1 MANQPLWATP
11 ERQDHLVKMFIKSRG
26 FCVQGHQQCEIES
39 HNYAVWV
46 EDTVDFWKSE
56 DRDFRSYRNK
66 LEAASLN
73 DGTYGRWGSDFD
85 PVALNE
91 HHRVQPVYYLVR
103 EGVDGLTLRRIAQIR
118 IPSTYIHLFV
128 DVHGLPEKI
137 GKNARK
143 KHRLYGKPLPM
154 TRHDALLEAVAR
166 FYAGA
171 KH

>member
-1 MANQPLWATP
+1 M
-11 ERQDHLVKMFIKSRG
+11 
-26 FCVQGHQQCEIES
+26 
-39 HNYAVWV
+39 
-46 EDTVDFWKSE
+46 
-56 DRDFRSYRNK
+56 
-66 LEAASLN
+66 
-73 DGTYGRWGSDFD
+73 
-85 PVALNE
+85 
-91 HHRVQPVYYLVR
+91 R

-166 FYAGA
+166 FYAGV
-171 KH
+171 KQ